1 LVYPVP
7 TSGVLNVIAPSPMS
21 KLSVVNTVGQTIAQ
35 FGAQPAQTTLD
46 CATIAAGIYT
56 IQVECAEGVLTY
68 PVVVE

>member
-1 LVYPVP
+1 
-7 TSGVLNVIAPSPMS
+7 MS
-21 KLSVVNTVGQTIAQ
+21 RVSIVNAVGQTIAQ

-56 IQVECAEGVLTY
+56 IQVECAEGVFTY